1 MANENLQ
8 LNRVIAPSITTM
20 ERGNVTPAVGDLA
33 YDSDEDRI
41 YFGTDDGWTGV
52 AQELEIF
59 QTSGPA
65 AAVNLTT
72 GTVATAL
79 TFNTGNRINPDNL
92 TVTTTGT
99 NTVTLPAGTWEIS
112 AVINIRQTNP
122 GGEPDDGNGR
132 AHIGGFIEVSGAT
145 FNFGGSYLRSQNP
158 FGTIGTA
165 TGSRFYELT
174 TDSLVSFGYDWDR
187 AGTVDGT
194 IDAGGC
200 ILTCKRLR

>member
-33 YDSDEDRI
+33 YDSDEDRL
-41 YFGTDDGWTGV
+41 YFGTDDGWTGF

-65 AAVNLTT
+65 AAVNLTA
-72 GTVATAL
+72 GTAATAL
-79 TFNTGNRINPDNL
+79 TFNAGNRVNPDNL
-92 TVTTTGT
+92 TVTTTGV

-112 AVINIRQTNP
+112 ATINVVQT
-122 GGEPDDGNGR
+122 DLAADGDGR

-145 FNFGGSYLRSQNP
+145 FNFGGSYMRSQNP
-158 FGTIGTA
+158 FGTLGTA

-187 AGTVDGT
+187 AGTLAAT
-194 IDAGGC
+194 IQAGGC